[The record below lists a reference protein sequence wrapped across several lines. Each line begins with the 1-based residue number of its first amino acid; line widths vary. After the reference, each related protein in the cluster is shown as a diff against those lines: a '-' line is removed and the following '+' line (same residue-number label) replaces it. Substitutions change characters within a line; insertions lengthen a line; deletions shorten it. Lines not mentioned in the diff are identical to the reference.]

1 MVYLRGHFDVNGI
14 LSVHLIPRA
23 YFFLRST
30 SVPDLPRVSP
40 PPLWTIKQH
49 WEVSLLIEWILLL
62 VHKRKV
68 TADFGAS
75 RLWFPKRWV
84 SWPQIK
90 LLTVTV
96 EPKISRLYKKWS
108 LNCCYVRI
116 GSHFTILLPSPSFGP
131 ESLEDTLPL
140 VPKSH
145 LWKKLIVLQLTYTIM
160 YSTSNFKRTL

>member
-1 MVYLRGHFDVNGI
+1 MVYLRGHFEVNGI
-14 LSVHLIPRA
+14 LSVYLTPGITFSSA
-23 YFFLRST
+23 
-30 SVPDLPRVSP
+30 PRVCLTCLECP
-40 PPLWTIKQH
+40 PPWTIKQR
-49 WEVSLLIEWILLL
+49 WEVSSLLIEWILLL
-62 VHKRKV
+62 VHKSKV

-96 EPKISRLYKKWS
+96 EPKISRLYKKWF

-116 GSHFTILLPSPSFGP
+116 GSHFTILLPSLSFGP